1 MKLKSIK
8 KNIPLSQK
16 AYEIIKD
23 AIINNT
29 LKPGSILAEEPLS
42 KQLSISRTPI
52 RAALQQLVYE
62 GLAECDSTNHII
74 VSNVTKDDIKNIS
87 VVRCNLECLC
97 IQLIETPLEKN
108 CIDKLENI
116 LDNQL
121 EVLSKDKPNYI
132 DYINLDYDFHIYLA
146 ELTKNNYLIEVIGK
160 LNQITNRF
168 LMLSDT
174 LEQHCRTAIDE
185 HKTIVQFLK
194 DGQKDY
200 AEIAMRNHIIN
211 VGNRLL

>member
-1 MKLKSIK
+1 MCNILNKDHLKIVLILFLPLRLVSLGLHLDNNLLLLYFLKL
-8 KNIPLSQK
+8 
-16 AYEIIKD
+16 
-23 AIINNT
+23 
-29 LKPGSILAEEPLS
+29 
-42 KQLSISRTPI
+42 
-52 RAALQQLVYE
+52 LVYR
-62 GLAECDSTNHII
+62 IF
-74 VSNVTKDDIKNIS
+74 
-87 VVRCNLECLC
+87 
-97 IQLIETPLEKN
+97 
-108 CIDKLENI
+108 
-116 LDNQL
+116 
-121 EVLSKDKPNYI
+121 YI

-160 LNQITNRF
+160 LNRITNRF